1 MGRMGLLRPQSMTF
15 IHPNVMCR
23 ELVAGQYVSM
33 SGVSVSMREV
43 CGDVKRRCC
52 EPAGGGRQHEVV
64 GGEVYGGRRGET
76 GGESRGLV
84 A

>member
-1 MGRMGLLRPQSMTF
+1 M
-15 IHPNVMCR
+15 
-23 ELVAGQYVSM
+23 
-33 SGVSVSMREV
+33 SMREV
-43 CGDVKRRCC
+43 CGDVKRRCY